1 MILLSLSSFTI
12 PRLCVF
18 SSRYFKPTLRLWIKM
33 FNNVGFCYDLHEP
46 PTDMLRHG
54 KHFGWPCCLPYSIS
68 RIQSFFFCFQF
79 IYLFIYWLG
88 KATYILF
95 LLAVQVLFLF
105 SNLCMKTY
113 IHCFDISVYHSFLL
127 TKYLNCTSSEITSF
141 INNTFGGEKVFSTS
155 DSKICNVCIGATV
168 LLCAYKTSNN
178 RKKNIF

>member
-1 MILLSLSSFTI
+1 
-12 PRLCVF
+12 
-18 SSRYFKPTLRLWIKM
+18 
-33 FNNVGFCYDLHEP
+33 
-46 PTDMLRHG
+46 
-54 KHFGWPCCLPYSIS
+54 
-68 RIQSFFFCFQF
+68 
-79 IYLFIYWLG
+79 
-88 KATYILF
+88 
-95 LLAVQVLFLF
+95 
-105 SNLCMKTY
+105 MKTY